1 MVSTTA
7 HSGDCQCLKLHL
19 SSRGQGSPLSR
30 KAVALKEAFRS
41 GGPGP
46 KQVSLNKCKTCFSNV
61 SFQTIGR
68 FLVEW
73 TIMGSQTVRRTLLL
87 VSHPTSQC
95 GTGVRTCRWY
105 GLPTWQYSLATNLT
119 SMATEPASLATQ
131 PWHIVKSAPAY
142 HTAELISLTAWHQS
156 SKAAAAYQYPIQTG
170 LFLGSLSVPN
180 IGLCRISPPVLHIGS
195 YYWTPR
201 PTANLPAGF
210 CAWWYN
216 ASSQ

>member
-1 MVSTTA
+1 MQNLLFKCQFSDNRQIP
-7 HSGDCQCLKLHL
+7 SGMNYYGEPDCPQNTFTCL
-19 SSRGQGSPLSR
+19 SSYLT
-30 KAVALKEAFRS
+30 VWYRS
-41 GGPGP
+41 ENM
-46 KQVSLNKCKTCFSNV
+46 QVIWLTNMA
-61 SFQTIGR
+61 I
-68 FLVEW
+68 
-73 TIMGSQTVRRTLLL
+73 
-87 VSHPTSQC
+87 
-95 GTGVRTCRWY
+95 
-105 GLPTWQYSLATNLT
+105 YSLATNLT

-142 HTAELISLTAWHQS
+142 HTAELISLTAGHQS